1 MSALNRIGT
10 PFIELL
16 TVESTNNYAMGL
28 VRAGMAQHGAAVFT
42 HQQTWGRGQRN
53 REWLSQGG
61 RNIAMSIVIEPNG
74 LPPLEPFLL
83 SMMTAVAV
91 HDLCS
96 DHLDDEIKIK
106 WPNDIYWRDRKAAGI
121 LIENVWQGNEWKVAV
136 VGIGINVNQTDFGE
150 LEGKAVS
157 FKEIAGK
164 ELEPLRLAKQLC
176 NIMEQQFQLLITDSS
191 VIVERYTA
199 HLYKLNEM
207 VKLKKQNRVFEA
219 AIRDVSRSGEL
230 IVSHALEERFRVGE
244 VEWLNG
250 G

>member
-1 MSALNRIGT
+1 
-10 PFIELL
+10 
-16 TVESTNNYAMGL
+16 MGL

-42 HQQTWGRGQRN
+42 HQQTRGRGQRN

-121 LIENVWQGNEWKVAV
+121 LIENV
-136 VGIGINVNQTDFGE
+136 
-150 LEGKAVS
+150 
-157 FKEIAGK
+157 
-164 ELEPLRLAKQLC
+164 
-176 NIMEQQFQLLITDSS
+176 
-191 VIVERYTA
+191 
-199 HLYKLNEM
+199 
-207 VKLKKQNRVFEA
+207 
-219 AIRDVSRSGEL
+219 
-230 IVSHALEERFRVGE
+230 
-244 VEWLNG
+244 
-250 G
+250 